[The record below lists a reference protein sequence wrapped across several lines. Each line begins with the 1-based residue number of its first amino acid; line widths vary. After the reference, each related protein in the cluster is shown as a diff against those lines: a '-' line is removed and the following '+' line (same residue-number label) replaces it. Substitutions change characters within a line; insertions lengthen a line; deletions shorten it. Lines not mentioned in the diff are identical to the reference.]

1 MLIQDL
7 PYINDAN
14 YNREIKG
21 GKSNK
26 PWRKTSGNVG
36 AATANSYSL
45 GKNTFSE
52 TGVKVDVVQGV
63 GSSALS
69 YAIGLSVSDLN

>member
-1 MLIQDL
+1 MLIKDL
-7 PYINDAN
+7 QYIADAD
-14 YNREIKG
+14 IKVKG

-26 PWRKTSGNVG
+26 PWWKTSGNVG

-52 TGVKVDVVQGV
+52 TGVDVDVVQGV

-69 YAIGLSVSDLN
+69 YAIGLSVSD

>member
-1 MLIQDL
+1 MLIQDIQ
-7 PYINDAN
+7 YIVDTDNQVT
-14 YNREIKG
+14 G

-26 PWRKTSGNVG
+26 PWWETRGNVG

-52 TGVKVDVVQGV
+52 TGVDVDVVQGV
-63 GSSALS
+63 GSKALS
-69 YAIGLSVSDLN
+69 YAIGLSVSD